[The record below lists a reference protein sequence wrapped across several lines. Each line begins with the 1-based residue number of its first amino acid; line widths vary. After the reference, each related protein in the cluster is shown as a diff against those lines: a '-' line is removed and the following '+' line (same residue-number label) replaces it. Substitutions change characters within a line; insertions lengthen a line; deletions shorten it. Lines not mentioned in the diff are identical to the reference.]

1 MTEGMPRPRPPYV
14 RQETTRHGRVIWT
27 FRRGT
32 EYARLP
38 DDYGSA
44 DFWTAYNAALEGKK
58 APKAGGKSGTL
69 EWLVRRY
76 KASGHFAS
84 LAPTS
89 RQGRDYIMQAV
100 CKEAGHVPFI
110 RVTRVKIQ
118 EAMDRRAATPH
129 AANNFLVAM
138 SVLFKWA
145 VDNEMIE
152 KNPCEGV
159 SPRKDKIK
167 GFHTWTIEEVDQF
180 RAKHPIGTK
189 PRLALDLLLFT
200 GLRRGDVRLV
210 GKQHVRD
217 GIISLRT
224 GKTNAQ
230 LHLPIFNELQASI
243 DATPIGDMVYL
254 TNAKGEPFANAQS
267 FGMWFIRQCRG
278 AGLPAGCTAH
288 GLRKAGATI
297 AANNGAT
304 THELMAMFGWSR
316 ISMAEVYTKQ
326 ADRAR
331 LARGASERIANNSS
345 SHLQI
350 GATARPKK

>member
-1 MTEGMPRPRPPYV
+1 MPRPRPPYI
-14 RQETTRHGRVIWT
+14 RQERTRHGRLIWT
-27 FRRGT
+27 FRRGA
-32 EYARLP
+32 EYVRLP
-38 DDYGSA
+38 DVFGSTE
-44 DFWTAYNAALEGKK
+44 FWTSYNAALEGKK
-58 APKAGGKSGTL
+58 APKPTLGRSGTL

-76 KASGHFAS
+76 KQSGHFAS

-89 RQGRDYIMQAV
+89 KINRDYIMQAV
-100 CKEAGHVPFI
+100 CKEAGHVPFVK
-110 RVTRVKIQ
+110 VTRLKIQ

-145 VDNEMIE
+145 VDNEMVE

-167 GFHTWTIEEVDQF
+167 GFHTWSIEEVEQF
-180 RAKHPIGTK
+180 RAKHPVGSK

-200 GLRRGDVRLV
+200 GLRRGDVRIV
-210 GKQHVRD
+210 GKQHVRE
-217 GIISLRT
+217 GVIALRT

-230 LHLPIFNELQASI
+230 VHLPIFPKLQASL
-243 DATPIGDMVYL
+243 DNTATGNLVFL
-254 TNAKGEPFANAQS
+254 TNAKGEPFANAQA
-267 FGMWFIRQCRG
+267 FGMWFIRQCNA

-304 THELMAMFGWSR
+304 AHELMAMFGWSR

-350 GATARPKK
+350 GAAAAAKK